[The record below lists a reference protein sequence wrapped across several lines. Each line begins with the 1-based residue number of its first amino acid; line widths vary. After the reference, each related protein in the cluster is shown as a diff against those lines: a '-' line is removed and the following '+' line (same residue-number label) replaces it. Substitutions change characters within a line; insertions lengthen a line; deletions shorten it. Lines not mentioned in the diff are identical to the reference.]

1 MSTNDV
7 PGANPANRD
16 VLAMGCW
23 AEHEDGSLV
32 LVEAV
37 EAGTVVYSIF
47 DVANTPTEYRDAMPE
62 QTFKDRFSWRPD
74 DDDDATNIK
83 WVWHDKTAFPWSR
96 VMANFPPGPRQPSA
110 EAHMTAAQRIAE
122 SLGLRA
128 GRVRERQQVQPT
140 MQRAAGKIMEG
151 ILEAVAALR
160 E

>member
-7 PGANPANRD
+7 PGANPANAD

-23 AEHEDGSLV
+23 AEHEDGSLI

-47 DVANTPTEYRDAMPE
+47 DVADTPVEYRDAMPE
-62 QTFKDRFSWRPD
+62 QTFKDRFSWHPD
-74 DDDDATNIK
+74 DPAAVK
-83 WVWHDKTAFPWSR
+83 WTWHDKQPFPWQR
-96 VMANFPPGPRQPSA
+96 VMANFPPGQRAPSA
-110 EAHMTAAQRIAE
+110 EAHLSAAARVAR

-128 GRVRERQQVQPT
+128 ERIRERHGERPT
-140 MQRAAGKIMEG
+140 MQRAATTIMTG
-151 ILEAVAALR
+151 IREAIEALT